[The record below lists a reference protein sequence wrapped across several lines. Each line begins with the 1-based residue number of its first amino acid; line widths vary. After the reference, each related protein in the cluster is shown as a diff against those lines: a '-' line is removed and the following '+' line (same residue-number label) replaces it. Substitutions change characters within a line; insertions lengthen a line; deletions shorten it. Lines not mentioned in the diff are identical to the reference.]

1 MKTRT
6 SSKVFIDIPT
16 NGIER
21 IKTHKDELTFIPVM
35 LAPEVSPDE
44 HHIQVWF
51 KDKHPKTFDAILKE
65 VLLGNYIKTEKG
77 VMRLTEYYLQGTF
90 VNIIEVSL
98 SK

>member
-6 SSKVFIDIPT
+6 TTKVFIDIPT

-35 LAPEVSPDE
+35 LVPETTPDE
-44 HHIQVWF
+44 HNIKVWF
-51 KDKHPKTFDAILKE
+51 KDKEPKTFDAILKE
-65 VLLGNYIKTEKG
+65 VLLGNYTKTEKN

-90 VNIIEVSL
+90 INIIEVSL

>member
-1 MKTRT
+1 MTV
-6 SSKVFIDIPT
+6 SKVFIDIPI

-21 IKTHKDELTFIPVM
+21 IKTHKDKLAFIPVM
-35 LAPEVSPDE
+35 LTPETTPDE
-44 HHIQVWF
+44 QHLKVWF
-51 KDKHPKTFDAILKE
+51 KNKHPKTFDAILKE
-65 VLLGNYIKTEKG
+65 VLLGNYIKTEKN